1 VIKRGT
7 KVGVREKPRV
17 SRPAIPRQAAG
28 PLRERL
34 SENLRRRFVGR
45 DAEITVF
52 TELLSSGQAALLW
65 VYGPGGVGK
74 STLLHRLAQLA
85 SDEGMSVLVLDARDL
100 PPTQEGVQG
109 LRQALEP
116 AIASVEDEQRWVIG
130 LDTCERFSEAEA
142 LAVRTEVLP
151 RLPAASVIVMAGRAR
166 PGLAWLTDPG
176 WGELLT
182 PMPLHNLS
190 PTEARTYLSRAGV
203 PESQHDAAVAFTH
216 GHPLALALIG
226 ELGNKA
232 TSTHLGLPMCW
243 AVCWSGC

>member
-1 VIKRGT
+1 MTARVIKRET
-7 KVGVREKPRV
+7 KVDVREKSRV

-28 PLRERL
+28 RLRERL

-45 DAEITVF
+45 DPEITIF
-52 TELLSSGQAALLW
+52 TELLNRSGQAALLW

-85 SDEGMSVLVLDARDL
+85 SDEGSSVLVQDARDL
-100 PPTQEGVQG
+100 PPTQEGVVQG

-116 AIASVEDEQRWVIG
+116 AIASVEDGEQRCVIC

-142 LAVRTEVLP
+142 SAVRTELLP
-151 RLPAASVIVMAGRAR
+151 QLPAASLIVMAGRAR

-182 PMPLHNLS
+182 
-190 PTEARTYLSRAGV
+190 
-203 PESQHDAAVAFTH
+203 
-216 GHPLALALIG
+216 
-226 ELGNKA
+226 
-232 TSTHLGLPMCW
+232 
-243 AVCWSGC
+243 GCP